1 MDVAAHSFDLLLSV
15 RVGHEQV
22 HDAKVHDVLFK
33 LVDLEGLSG
42 VNEVN
47 VDLFKENLV
56 FVAHPLP
63 LAEQVWIFVNV
74 FNPSFVFGFHFH
86 QLVQFGIVIGL
97 FLDVVVHCLV
107 LLFK

>member
-1 MDVAAHSFDLLLSV
+1 MD
-15 RVGHEQV
+15 
-22 HDAKVHDVLFK
+22 
-33 LVDLEGLSG
+33 
-42 VNEVN
+42 EVN

-63 LAEQVWIFVNV
+63 LAEQVWVFVDV
-74 FNPSFVFGFHFH
+74 LDPSFVFGFHFH

-97 FLDVVVHCLV
+97 FLDVVVHRLV